1 MRMKKVYP
9 ILALTTLLTACS
21 AFFDTDNT
29 PTPTPLAAYKQE
41 IAPKLLWSTHV
52 GRGAASH
59 DSLKMSPSVG
69 ETAIFTASSNG
80 TVTAVEKADGRRR
93 WQTNIKWDITTG
105 PGVGDGIVVIGT
117 RHGEVMALQQ
127 TDGQQRW
134 RTTVPGEIIA
144 NPAVGGGLVIVKAID
159 GFTRALSVQDGHEV
173 WAFQQNEPNMILRG
187 ASTPL
192 IRDHSVIAGYAN
204 GNLAKLDL
212 RDGQLLWQQPMAT
225 PTGAFAIQRMID
237 IDADPIL
244 FQHHLYVATYQ
255 GRISSLDW
263 TSGRILWTHDIS
275 SYTGMAADDN
285 AVYLSDTEGTLWKFH
300 ADDGVVNWH
309 DYTLRYRVISGPA
322 LIGHYVVVGDAE
334 GYLHWLNK
342 QDGHV
347 ADRISLGSAI
357 YAAPISENGV
367 LYALTNKGSLA
378 AYALR

>member
-1 MRMKKVYP
+1 
-9 ILALTTLLTACS
+9 
-21 AFFDTDNT
+21 
-29 PTPTPLAAYKQE
+29 
-41 IAPKLLWSTHV
+41 
-52 GRGAASH
+52 
-59 DSLKMSPSVG
+59 
-69 ETAIFTASSNG
+69 
-80 TVTAVEKADGRRR
+80 
-93 WQTNIKWDITTG
+93 
-105 PGVGDGIVVIGT
+105 
-117 RHGEVMALQQ
+117 
-127 TDGQQRW
+127 
-134 RTTVPGEIIA
+134 
-144 NPAVGGGLVIVKAID
+144 
-159 GFTRALSVQDGHEV
+159 
-173 WAFQQNEPNMILRG
+173 
-187 ASTPL
+187 
-192 IRDHSVIAGYAN
+192 
-204 GNLAKLDL
+204 
-212 RDGQLLWQQPMAT
+212 
-225 PTGAFAIQRMID
+225 MID